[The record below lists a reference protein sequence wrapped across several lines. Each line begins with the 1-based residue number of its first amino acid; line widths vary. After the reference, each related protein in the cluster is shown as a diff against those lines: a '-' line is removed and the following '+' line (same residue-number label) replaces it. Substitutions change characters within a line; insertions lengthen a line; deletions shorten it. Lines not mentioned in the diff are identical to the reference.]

1 MKVLILA
8 NADSGLYRFRGELL
22 EALIAS
28 GHEVTISLPDG
39 PYIERLVALGCRFI
53 NTPIERRGMN
63 PVKEFGLLLKYR
75 EIVRDACPDAV
86 LTYTIKPNI
95 YGGLA
100 CRTLKIPYLVNI
112 TGLGASIE
120 KGGLLQKIMLRL
132 YRTALIKAACI
143 FFQNQEN
150 MDFMR
155 AANVLR
161 CQKTRL
167 IPGSGVNTDYYAP
180 LDYPP
185 DGVVR
190 FLFLGRV
197 MAEKGIEQFVDAA
210 EYFHRSTEYAKT
222 EFHILGS
229 CEECYEQRLSELQ
242 ERGIIV
248 YHGQSED
255 VREFHKISHCTIH
268 PSHWEGMS
276 NVLLESASCSRPVI
290 ASDISGC
297 REIVDEGVTGF
308 LFEKGNSRMLI
319 DAVRRFLTL
328 DYEARKQMGR
338 FGREKI
344 KREFDRNI
352 VIKAYMQTLD
362 EVNAGNDA

>member
-1 MKVLILA
+1 M
-8 NADSGLYRFRGELL
+8 
-22 EALIAS
+22 
-28 GHEVTISLPDG
+28 
-39 PYIERLVALGCRFI
+39 
-53 NTPIERRGMN
+53 
-63 PVKEFGLLLKYR
+63 
-75 EIVRDACPDAV
+75 
-86 LTYTIKPNI
+86 
-95 YGGLA
+95 
-100 CRTLKIPYLVNI
+100 
-112 TGLGASIE
+112 
-120 KGGLLQKIMLRL
+120 
-132 YRTALIKAACI
+132 
-143 FFQNQEN
+143 
-150 MDFMR
+150 
-155 AANVLR
+155 
-161 CQKTRL
+161 
-167 IPGSGVNTDYYAP
+167 
-180 LDYPP
+180 
-185 DGVVR
+185 
-190 FLFLGRV
+190 
-197 MAEKGIEQFVDAA
+197 
-210 EYFHRSTEYAKT
+210 
-222 EFHILGS
+222 GS

>member
-53 NTPIERRGMN
+53 NTPIDRRGMN

-75 EIVRDACPDAV
+75 KIVRDACPDAV

-161 CQKTRL
+161 RQKTRL

-190 FLFLGRV
+190 FLFLGQGHGRK
-197 MAEKGIEQFVDAA
+197 KG
-210 EYFHRSTEYAKT
+210 
-222 EFHILGS
+222 
-229 CEECYEQRLSELQ
+229 
-242 ERGIIV
+242 
-248 YHGQSED
+248 
-255 VREFHKISHCTIH
+255 
-268 PSHWEGMS
+268 
-276 NVLLESASCSRPVI
+276 
-290 ASDISGC
+290 
-297 REIVDEGVTGF
+297 
-308 LFEKGNSRMLI
+308 
-319 DAVRRFLTL
+319 
-328 DYEARKQMGR
+328 
-338 FGREKI
+338 
-344 KREFDRNI
+344 
-352 VIKAYMQTLD
+352 
-362 EVNAGNDA
+362 